1 MAIFSGYSAG
11 VKVGMIVPFSGT
23 QVPDGFLI
31 CDGSAISRTLYSDL
45 FAAIGTTY
53 GSGDGST
60 TFNLPNFVN
69 RTFWGGSTSGTV
81 LNGNVP
87 NITGEYGRDVDT
99 GGLERTS
106 GYFKGAFG
114 KGAEV
119 NNSIG
124 FSTSDGNLLT
134 FDASRSSNRYTS
146 NNIVRPECIQTYFCI
161 KY

>member
-60 TFNLPNFVN
+60 TFNLPNAICRVFN
-69 RTFWGGSTSGTV
+69 SSTLSIQGTGKSLGLTNGSA
-81 LNGNVP
+81 N
-87 NITGEYGRDVDT
+87 
-99 GGLERTS
+99 
-106 GYFKGAFG
+106 FA
-114 KGAEV
+114 
-119 NNSIG
+119 
-124 FSTSDGNLLT
+124 FSTSDYRNGAGVAQGAYNLNVGSGGIDWQTFVGPFGLT
-134 FDASRSSNRYTS
+134 TNSSQSGLVANVPAFSLKYL
-146 NNIVRPECIQTYFCI
+146 I

>member
-69 RTFWGGSTSGTV
+69 RTFWGGSSSPSM

-87 NITGEYGRDVDT
+87 NITGSCVGYIYWDGNDYGNV
-99 GGLERTS
+99 S
-106 GYFKGAFG
+106 GAFSKQG
-114 KGAEV
+114 TQALQSGSGSSVGYRQV
-119 NNSIG
+119 NFN
-124 FSTSDGNLLT
+124 
-134 FDASRSSNRYTS
+134 ASNSSNRYTS